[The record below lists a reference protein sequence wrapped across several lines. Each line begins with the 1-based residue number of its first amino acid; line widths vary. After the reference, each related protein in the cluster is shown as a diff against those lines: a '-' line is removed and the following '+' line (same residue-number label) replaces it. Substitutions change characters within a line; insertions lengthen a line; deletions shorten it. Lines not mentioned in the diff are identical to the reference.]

1 MRYSTRVRLKKYI
14 YIAIAIVVF
23 IGLNILIFTTLINKS
38 QSIQKSAVLI
48 ASGENAKAYPYENGV
63 ITVNGTQVISYDY
76 LGQIQ
81 YTWEAPREAMD
92 AYRNDGVT
100 ILWHTNIAVLLDN
113 TGEVLCVQEMPNSG
127 TILFGTCNSEQFA
140 VAVIEEGQ
148 SKVRVYDFNKIEI
161 WTNLFPDMSVLSI
174 GYFGES
180 YDQLWSLALDFHGT
194 IPITR
199 LYTNYPGSSQTG
211 RITVNDQICYAL
223 EPLRESIYII
233 GTSHIQ
239 ERTYTDTKLSEIL
252 INGWALQSS
261 LVTDSDEASFLF
273 APVDTTGNNVPL
285 SSLWYISQTGE
296 QYRISMPADI
306 KSATLT
312 DRKIYAI
319 SDEGIYFMNFNGQNR
334 SFAKLNFRIDE
345 VVGVCKGKSAVLR
358 TGNDYY
364 IISLNK

>member
-14 YIAIAIVVF
+14 YIAIAIIAF
-23 IGLNILIFTTLINKS
+23 FGLNILIFSAIINKN
-38 QSIQKSAVLI
+38 QSIQKSVVGI
-48 ASGENAKAYPYENGV
+48 ASGENAKAYPYEDGV
-63 ITVNGTQVISYDY
+63 IAVVGTQVKSYDY
-76 LGQIQ
+76 MGEVQ
-81 YTWEAPREAMD
+81 YEYEAPREGMQAF
-92 AYRNDGVT
+92 RNDNIT
-100 ILWHTNIAVLLDN
+100 ILWHTNIAVILDN
-113 TGEVLCVQEMPNSG
+113 TGEVLSVQEMPNQG

-180 YDQLWSLALDFHGT
+180 DDQLWSLALDYHGT

-223 EPLRESIYII
+223 EPLDESIYII

-239 ERTYTDTKLSEIL
+239 QRTYTDNKLSEIL
-252 INGWALQSS
+252 INGWALESS
-261 LVTDSDEASFLF
+261 LVGDNAEASFLF
-273 APVDTTGNNVPL
+273 APVDTSGNKGPL
-285 SSLWYISQTGE
+285 SSLWYISHTGE
-296 QYRISMPADI
+296 QYRISMPANI

-312 DRKIYAI
+312 EKKIYAI
-319 SDEGIYFMNFNGQNR
+319 SNEGVYFMNFNGQGR
-334 SFAKLNFRIDE
+334 GFSKLDFAIDE
-345 VVGVCKGKSAVLR
+345 VVGVCKGKSAILR
-358 TGNDYY
+358 SGIDYY
-364 IISLNK
+364 LISLNK